1 MQGDIKCPKWKSVVT
16 YNKKFNNMTTE
27 DECNTLIECV
37 SRLLKYVDDR
47 EFKQDLPPGV
57 YAYQNIS
64 KIEIEQVYD

>member
-1 MQGDIKCPKWKSVVT
+1 MQGTLKCPKWKSTVT
-16 YNKKFNNMTTE
+16 YNEKFNNMI
-27 DECNTLIECV
+27 DEEEHSTLVECV

-47 EFKQDLPPGV
+47 EFKRDLPPGI